1 MIGLDS
7 NILVRFV
14 TRDDEKQWKRVN
26 AYLEENCS
34 SEDPAWISNI
44 VLCEVVWVLSSG
56 YEYAK
61 SDIARL
67 LKQLLLTAQIKLE
80 EHDAVRAATKEYE
93 NGKADFSDYL
103 IGHLNEKH
111 RCDTTITL
119 DKKAAGHPLFTM
131 I

>member
-1 MIGLDS
+1 MIGLDT

-26 AYLEENCS
+26 AFLEKNCS
-34 SEDPAWISNI
+34 SKDPAWISSI

-56 YEYAK
+56 YEYAR
-61 SDIARL
+61 SDIVSL
-67 LKQLLLTAQIKLE
+67 LKQLLLTAEIKLE
-80 EHDAVRAATKEYE
+80 EHDAVRVATKEFE

-103 IGHLNEKH
+103 IGHLNKKR
-111 RCDTTITL
+111 RCNTTITF
-119 DKKAAGHPLFTM
+119 DKKAADYALFTL

>member
-14 TRDDEKQWKRVN
+14 TRDDEEQWKRVN
-26 AYLEENCS
+26 AFLKKNCS
-34 SEDPAWISNI
+34 SKNPAWISSI
-44 VLCEVVWVLSSG
+44 VLCEVVWVLSGG

-61 SDIARL
+61 SDIAGF
-67 LKQLLLTAQIKLE
+67 LKQLLLTAEIELE
-80 EHDAVRAATKEYE
+80 ERDAARFATKEFE

-111 RCDTTITL
+111 SCDTTITL
-119 DKKAAGHPLFTM
+119 DKRAAGHALFTL